1 MTSPGDNGKVETAS
15 RPQRWSA
22 KQKRDVVLRLL
33 RGESLEAV
41 SAEIGVP
48 AHLLDRWRLQ
58 FLEAGRAGL
67 RMRAQGGR
75 GAGLRGARAEIA
87 ELKARIHLLERALRL
102 ATLGTHPMAGGDAGP
117 LPPPAEPTLNG

>member
-1 MTSPGDNGKVETAS
+1 MVPAEGEEEDAMVV

-33 RGESLEAV
+33 RGERTDAV
-41 SAEIGVP
+41 SEEIGVP
-48 AHLLDRWRLQ
+48 AHLLDRWRAQ

-75 GAGLRGARAEIA
+75 GALRGARAEIA
-87 ELKARIHLLERALRL
+87 ELKSRIQLLERALRV
-102 ATLGTHPMAGGDAGP
+102 ASGGPSPVPVNGTMALRPGGGP
-117 LPPPAEPTLNG
+117 ALHG